1 MLYSATTPPE
11 EVPHYCLPEIGGYFM
26 SKTEQHAIHSRLKAR
41 RGEISN
47 EIASL
52 EGAMKEAG
60 VRFASLSGLL
70 GACQIG
76 HFDWSP
82 YQKLVAELPRTAARY
97 DAAKSELADIEAQL
111 SKFTFD

>member
-1 MLYSATTPPE
+1 MIYSATTPAE
-11 EVPHYCLPEIGGYFM
+11 EVPYYCLPEIGGYFM
-26 SKTEQHAIHSRLKAR
+26 SKTEQHAIYSRLKAR

-60 VRFASLSGLL
+60 VRFASLSRSLSG
-70 GACQIG
+70 CQIG
-76 HFDWSP
+76 NLDWSP
-82 YQKLVAELPRTAARY
+82 YQNLVTELPRTAARY
-97 DAAKSELADIEAQL
+97 DAAKSELADIQAQL